1 MAVEESIGKT
11 PKLTVEQLYHR
22 CKKEDLPFATTDDLA
37 PLEDH
42 FGQDRAAEALQ
53 FGIKMKHEGY
63 NLFLLG
69 STGVGKHELLEDLF
83 EDGAEAISA
92 PVDWCYVNNFDS
104 PHKPIILALPAGKG
118 KLLRADMLGAV
129 EDLLV
134 SIPAAFQSEDYQ
146 SRLQEMAEQYNQ
158 REQKAFQALGE
169 KAREK
174 NIALIQ
180 TPSGYTLA
188 PLKDDKILSPADFE
202 ALPEEEKQQTLAVI
216 DELKAELKTIVR
228 QLPQWAREGRE
239 NMRNLNRDFSRLV
252 IDQLFNELGDK
263 YRELPEVLNYLDAVR
278 THVSENVDIF
288 RQAGEEGGAQGGRS
302 GAVPSKAAEFTE
314 YAVNVLVDNSELVS
328 APVVYEDN
336 PSFINLIGRVEHIAE
351 YGTLLTNFTLIKP
364 GAFHRAN
371 GGYLILDA
379 AKVLSSP
386 FAWDTLKRILR
397 AREVRIQSLE
407 QMFSFA
413 STTQLEPEP
422 IPLAIKVILTG
433 DRYLYYLL
441 EQYDP
446 EFGQLFKVAADMS
459 EEISRSP
466 ESLGLFARLIKTLQI
481 RRNLLP
487 LDWQAVARVIEQC
500 SRRIEDGE
508 KVSMHVGYLSDLL
521 CESDFFA
528 RQRNAELVLL
538 EDVDNAIAAGIY
550 RVDQLRQKSQE
561 YILRDIQLVD
571 TDGEKVAQVNGLAVY
586 QLGQY
591 GFGKPSRITATAR
604 LGSAGILDIER
615 EARLGGKIH
624 TKGVMI
630 ISSFLAN
637 RYARD
642 RPFPLSATLAFEQ
655 SYGGI
660 DGDSASVAEL
670 AALISALANIP
681 VDQSLAVTGSV
692 NQHGQVQ
699 AIGGVNEKIEG
710 FFDICH
716 ARGLS
721 GRQGVI
727 IPAANVSHLMLR
739 HDILDAVSAGQF
751 HIYAISEVDQGLEL
765 LMKTAVGNKDE
776 AGRFPSESINGKVV
790 DRVEELIRL
799 HSRYGKN
806 NGDSAESTGADNHQ
820 DGNDANPEGDN
831 RD

>member
-1 MAVEESIGKT
+1 MTAEEMTGRT
-11 PKLTVEQLYHR
+11 QKLAVEQLYHS
-22 CKKEDLPFATTDDLA
+22 CKKEDLAFETTEDLA

-83 EDGAEAISA
+83 EGGAEAISP

-118 KLLRADMLGAV
+118 RLLRSDMLGAV

-146 SRLQEMAEQYNQ
+146 SRLQEMAEQYSQ
-158 REQKAFQALGE
+158 REQKAFQALGD

-174 NIALIQ
+174 NVALIQ

-188 PLKDDKILSPADFE
+188 PLKDDKILSPTDFE

-228 QLPQWAREGRE
+228 QLPLWAREGRE

-263 YRELPEVLNYLDAVR
+263 YRELPEVLAYLNAVR
-278 THVSENVDIF
+278 THVSENVDTF
-288 RQAGEEGGAQGGRS
+288 RQAGEEGAQGRKS
-302 GAVPSKAAEFTE
+302 GAIPSKAAEFTE
-314 YAVNVLVDNSELVS
+314 YAVNVLVDNSELTS

-336 PSFINLIGRVEHIAE
+336 PSFINLIGRVEHVAE

-422 IPLAIKVILTG
+422 IPLALKVILTG

-446 EFGQLFKVAADMS
+446 EFGQLFKVAADMA

-487 LDWQAVARVIEQC
+487 FHWQAVARVIEQC

-508 KVSMHVGYLSDLL
+508 KISMHVGYLSDLL

-528 RQRNAELVLL
+528 RQRNGELVLV
-538 EDVDNAIAAGIY
+538 EDVTNAVAAGIY

-571 TDGEKVAQVNGLAVY
+571 TDGESVAQVNGLAVY

-624 TKGVMI
+624 SKGVMI

-670 AALISALANIP
+670 AALISALTDIP

-710 FFDICH
+710 FFDVCR

-727 IPAANVSHLMLR
+727 IPAANVAHLMLR
-739 HDILDAVSAGQF
+739 HDILEAVNAGQF
-751 HIYAISEVDQGLEL
+751 QVYAISTVDQGLEL
-765 LMKTAVGNKDE
+765 LLKTAVGDKNA
-776 AGRFPSESINGKVV
+776 AGEFPPQSINGKVV
-790 DRVEELIRL
+790 ARVEELIRL
-799 HSRYGKN
+799 HGRYGKN
-806 NGDSAESTGADNHQ
+806 SSDAAGGTEGRNSGDDNGAS
-820 DGNDANPEGDN
+820 PEVD
-831 RD
+831 DHE